1 MPDTGIGVGD
11 ATARKT
17 QSLWYFGGCN
27 LIQKHW
33 KLEIGDYSKGK
44 VKNIALKRMGVRER
58 ARMD

>member
-27 LIQKHW
+27 LIQKH
-33 KLEIGDYSKGK
+33 
-44 VKNIALKRMGVRER
+44 
-58 ARMD
+58 